1 MKLLIRVD
9 YNINK
14 CKYENEKEEEALNEC
29 MILIQDLE
37 KIKNDKINKKLI
49 SKIYGLYGFYQYSNL
64 KIETDEKNEKY
75 KNISNYLNLSTKYYN
90 ENYQS
95 WHIYAMLN
103 NLYYEYLSDINN
115 NSSDK
120 LSYAK
125 NAING
130 FKNSIMIAGRSKTK
144 TFQDLLRLIEL
155 FFKCGT
161 QSPSLKKLFSSS
173 FSILNID
180 CFLNII
186 PQLLCRI
193 NIIEKDPELF
203 EILKN
208 LLVKIAKNHPRVC
221 MSSILVLNNSRSK
234 IKKIASSQIIKELS
248 EYNENIRQLI
258 RESYIFIKE
267 MNRCAMLLHEE
278 WYDAI
283 DESAKML
290 FNENNISGMISLLLT
305 LHQKIDRKPES
316 MNEVHFYQMFQ
327 SKLKKAEKML
337 RSYIETQDI
346 FLLRQAWEI
355 YHTIYRIINEK
366 YKNLNIL
373 YLQNISP
380 KLFKLKNCNLCI
392 PGLYENTYYHT
403 IDSTENLIKIS
414 HINPYL
420 TIFNTKQHPRKLSIY
435 GTNGKEYMFLLKGHE
450 DLRQDSQAM
459 QLFDLVN
466 TLLSNNRDTTNKNLS
481 INTYSVLPLSQNTG
495 IIGWVPNCDTFHM
508 LIKEQRAKSNIIPN
522 VEHKTMY
529 SLNPKFE
536 TATFMTKLEIF
547 KEALRVT
554 HGNELNKILWVK
566 SENCEKWLERRTN
579 YSRSLAV
586 MSIVG
591 YVLGLGDRHPS
602 NLMMDRTS
610 GKVIHIDFG
619 DCFEVAMKRNKFP
632 ERVPFRLTRMLIKAL
647 EVSGIEGTF
656 RITCENV
663 MKVLRGNKDSLIAIF
678 ASFIHDPLVSF
689 RIMIPMIMKKNK
701 LKANIE
707 NTKRRKSEYLKKNN
721 DNENLKN
728 MSIGFKGDNNNNI
741 INTSNL
747 NFKDKCEN
755 NGNEDNNIVIDEEE
769 EKKERKKMEN
779 DERQMLNLFEERDE
793 IESEELNKIAKLV
806 LDRIKDKLSGTDFN
820 KNIVYDYKK
829 QVDKLIII
837 ATFHENLAQS
847 YLGWCPFW

>member
-1 MKLLIRVD
+1 
-9 YNINK
+9 
-14 CKYENEKEEEALNEC
+14 
-29 MILIQDLE
+29 
-37 KIKNDKINKKLI
+37 
-49 SKIYGLYGFYQYSNL
+49 
-64 KIETDEKNEKY
+64 
-75 KNISNYLNLSTKYYN
+75 
-90 ENYQS
+90 
-95 WHIYAMLN
+95 
-103 NLYYEYLSDINN
+103 
-115 NSSDK
+115 
-120 LSYAK
+120 
-125 NAING
+125 
-130 FKNSIMIAGRSKTK
+130 
-144 TFQDLLRLIEL
+144 
-155 FFKCGT
+155 
-161 QSPSLKKLFSSS
+161 
-173 FSILNID
+173 
-180 CFLNII
+180 
-186 PQLLCRI
+186 
-193 NIIEKDPELF
+193 
-203 EILKN
+203 
-208 LLVKIAKNHPRVC
+208 
-221 MSSILVLNNSRSK
+221 
-234 IKKIASSQIIKELS
+234 
-248 EYNENIRQLI
+248 
-258 RESYIFIKE
+258 
-267 MNRCAMLLHEE
+267 
-278 WYDAI
+278 
-283 DESAKML
+283 
-290 FNENNISGMISLLLT
+290 
-305 LHQKIDRKPES
+305 
-316 MNEVHFYQMFQ
+316 
-327 SKLKKAEKML
+327 
-337 RSYIETQDI
+337 
-346 FLLRQAWEI
+346 
-355 YHTIYRIINEK
+355 
-366 YKNLNIL
+366 
-373 YLQNISP
+373 
-380 KLFKLKNCNLCI
+380 
-392 PGLYENTYYHT
+392 
-403 IDSTENLIKIS
+403 
-414 HINPYL
+414 
-420 TIFNTKQHPRKLSIY
+420 
-435 GTNGKEYMFLLKGHE
+435 MFLLKGHE

-466 TLLSNNRDTTNKNLS
+466 TLLSNDRDTTNKNLS

-554 HGNELNKILWVK
+554 HGTELNKILWVK
-566 SENCEKWLERRTN
+566 SQNCEKWLERRTN

-707 NTKRRKSEYLKKNN
+707 NSKRRKSEFLKKNN

-728 MSIGFKGDNNNNI
+728 ISIGFKGDNDNNT

-747 NFKDKCEN
+747 NFKDKVEN

-820 KNIVYDYKK
+820 KNIVYDYKM
-829 QVDKLIII
+829 QVDKLIIL